1 MSLAKN
7 RPTGSAQSPPESGPQ
22 GESDL
27 DSAVATPRGRE
38 GIPLGLAVGFYA
50 AVGVVA
56 WAWRAWTEGGLP
68 WTAPGVE
75 PWPVLARVLAGV
87 VAGLAL
93 VATSRAFTR
102 RTEAGQ
108 ALARELGRAVG
119 HPTPAAIAALALAS
133 GVAEEALFRGALQP
147 QVGWLAASG
156 IFGLAH
162 YVPRPGLRLWSVWA
176 ALAGLVL
183 GGLFELSGDL
193 LAPAIAHVLVNG
205 MNLGWMARQA
215 DAVP

>member
-7 RPTGSAQSPPESGPQ
+7 RTQGGPGVPPDHGAEGEGGPVPTSATAR
-22 GESDL
+22 DH
-27 DSAVATPRGRE
+27 E

-50 AVGVVA
+50 VVAGVA
-56 WAWRAWTEGGLP
+56 WAWRFWADGGAP
-68 WTAPGVE
+68 WSAPGIA
-75 PWPVLARVLAGV
+75 PWPVLARIA
-87 VAGLAL
+87 AGLAAGLLL

-102 RTEAGQ
+102 RTDAGK
-108 ALARELGRAVG
+108 ALAEELGRAVG
-119 HPTPAAIAALALAS
+119 NPGLAAVWILALAS
-133 GVAEEALFRGALQP
+133 GFAEEALFRGALQP
-147 QVGWLAASG
+147 EVGWLAASG
-156 IFGLAH
+156 VFGLAH
-162 YVPRPGLRLWSVWA
+162 YVPRRGLRLWSAWA